1 MLSIGELR
9 TNVCGSG
16 VFMGRG
22 RVEVECTNL
31 HAPHSHP
38 SYVIYLSAR
47 SRLEIQ
53 VQCTDHTV
61 FRGKEHDRWIVL
73 VSDISLCT

>member
-47 SRLEIQ
+47 SRLGRKAEESPER
-53 VQCTDHTV
+53 VQFSEVRST
-61 FRGKEHDRWIVL
+61 IVG
-73 VSDISLCT
+73 SC